1 MTKRSI
7 EQQIAQANDR
17 LSRLKARQKKAE
29 ARRHI
34 VLGTA
39 LLSVARMDA
48 GNAHTVLALLDQANL
63 RDAEQRDLT
72 PVLNELRHIAD
83 GPEGSTQSSS

>member
-34 VLGTA
+34 LLGATMMD
-39 LLSVARMDA
+39 VARM
-48 GNAHTVLALLDQANL
+48 NARNAETLLTLLNQAKL
-63 RDAEQRDLT
+63 KGAEDRDLA
-72 PVLNELRHIAD
+72 PLIAELTQLKDKTD
-83 GPEGSTQSSS
+83 GTLG